1 MSPRETDAGPTTMPI
16 FNRQI
21 EDSPTPLPRNRTAVN
36 GDDIGS
42 TLRTSRS
49 SKRSD
54 STDGGVSLALC
65 PPRFLAPTT
74 TFANHYDADSDTDSK
89 ASMSPAAAVIV
100 SRMNAGASATSSE
113 HESSSTKPRLRLALR
128 QEPLRSANA
137 SMQDLAS
144 QDQESVA
151 ALNATRQAN
160 QDKHARVDDYN
171 GSEDDL
177 PRGNHVVSHNSREK
191 VTPEQAMR
199 EEAMTGEAVSED
211 PALLEAQMWASIEGR
226 DDDDNAHSEMHD
238 DFQTHIH
245 GRQPATR
252 VGQVVQ
258 EIATDEAR
266 TIHHCL
272 DILSLAVDNLD
283 SIDNPFSRGRNDA
296 VVARTMI
303 IHLREEVDRITRNNA
318 TTMQLLQFQDILSEG
333 FLHRLRW
340 EQRARNRHF
349 DTYGLNPNF

>member
-1 MSPRETDAGPTTMPI
+1 
-16 FNRQI
+16 
-21 EDSPTPLPRNRTAVN
+21 
-36 GDDIGS
+36 
-42 TLRTSRS
+42 
-49 SKRSD
+49 
-54 STDGGVSLALC
+54 
-65 PPRFLAPTT
+65 
-74 TFANHYDADSDTDSK
+74 
-89 ASMSPAAAVIV
+89 MSPAAAVIV